1 MTAASGG
8 NRESLLGPRPARRKQ
23 SAADAGCRNPGSGS
37 ALALTERLF
46 LINGKAAAGEKAP
59 AAVPPAMMPVI

>member
-1 MTAASGG
+1 M
-8 NRESLLGPRPARRKQ
+8 PRPLLDRR
-23 SAADAGCRNPGSGS
+23 GGS

-46 LINGKAAAGEKAP
+46 LRNGKAAAGEKAP